1 MLQTPHVKNL
11 FDQAAFN
18 RLQDEIA
25 MAKEIKKEYPEVEW
39 NYCLKAAK
47 EFFSKQPLV

>member
-1 MLQTPHVKNL
+1 MQQDYAARL

-25 MAKEIKKEYPEVEW
+25 MAKEIKEEYPEVEW
-39 NYCLKAAK
+39 KYCLKAAK